1 MPFAVSERK
10 RMIEV
15 ECRSR
20 KSFFVAPA
28 ATGDWANDCARVP
41 NSGFMLTLRSRL
53 LPPSWDRVTIATTAF
68 NDRNAAFPFKGF
80 PEPLMVL

>member
-15 ECRSR
+15 EYRSR

-28 ATGDWANDCARVP
+28 ATAECRPSARAEFWIHAHAP
-41 NSGFMLTLRSRL
+41 ISLAAPIMGQSDNCHNS
-53 LPPSWDRVTIATTAF
+53 VQ
-68 NDRNAAFPFKGF
+68 
-80 PEPLMVL
+80 

>member
-15 ECRSR
+15 EYRSR

-28 ATGDWANDCARVP
+28 ATGRLGGRLRARAEFWIHAHAP
-41 NSGFMLTLRSRL
+41 ISL
-53 LPPSWDRVTIATTAF
+53 
-68 NDRNAAFPFKGF
+68 AAPIMGQSDNCHYS
-80 PEPLMVL
+80 VQ